1 MRTSTKRQPT
11 IDLHEV
17 KTQGRRIHLRA
28 ELTVELPLPAQDEH
42 LPATLAR
49 AVDDAGQ
56 RLKRLLFQQA
66 LEQADTQ
73 LVLRQLRGRNGQRL
87 CRRGSA
93 KATFKTVFGTV
104 HVRRSR
110 LENTATTATHLPAA
124 KAWQTPQQVCITAGL
139 RHAAAD
145 ALLSQSATNALDS
158 VQASAGE
165 SDLLGKAELL
175 KIVHHEGQA
184 LRQAAAQRALAALSE
199 QPPAKELL
207 LPPVSPAEPAELAE
221 AAEAEA
227 SAVVE
232 EEPAEAAALPLGF
245 PGNKVTAAAVAAQ
258 TPRKVD
264 DGWVVVQPDG
274 VNTPAQARTRQK
286 RLETYTA
293 VVLLAWLSWQFAAAS
308 PHELIVEVAALL
320 ATRGVAE
327 GKRKLLFLADGARWI
342 RVWFEGLKVKDKA
355 MLLCWYH
362 LVKRAQQLLSLGCR
376 GRQHRL
382 EVEVPVLHHLW
393 HGRLDEALKRLR
405 EACAQMKKAEALN
418 ELVGYLEERRR
429 YLVDYAGR
437 KEAGL
442 WIASNRR
449 GEVQRPGHLGAVQAP
464 GDGLDARRS
473 RSPGSSAGGQPQ

>member
-1 MRTSTKRQPT
+1 MS
-11 IDLHEV
+11 
-17 KTQGRRIHLRA
+17 
-28 ELTVELPLPAQDEH
+28 
-42 LPATLAR
+42 
-49 AVDDAGQ
+49 
-56 RLKRLLFQQA
+56 
-66 LEQADTQ
+66 
-73 LVLRQLRGRNGQRL
+73 
-87 CRRGSA
+87 
-93 KATFKTVFGTV
+93 
-104 HVRRSR
+104 
-110 LENTATTATHLPAA
+110 
-124 KAWQTPQQVCITAGL
+124 
-139 RHAAAD
+139 
-145 ALLSQSATNALDS
+145 
-158 VQASAGE
+158 
-165 SDLLGKAELL
+165 
-175 KIVHHEGQA
+175 
-184 LRQAAAQRALAALSE
+184 
-199 QPPAKELL
+199 
-207 LPPVSPAEPAELAE
+207 
-221 AAEAEA
+221 
-227 SAVVE
+227 
-232 EEPAEAAALPLGF
+232 
-245 PGNKVTAAAVAAQ
+245 AAAVAAQ

-308 PHELIVEVAALL
+308 PQELIVEVAALL

-342 RVWFEGLKVKDKA
+342 REWFEGLKVKDKA

-362 LVKRAQQLLSLGCR
+362 LVKRAQQLLSLACR

-382 EVEVPVLHHLW
+382 EVEEPVLHPLW

-449 GEVQRPGHLGAVQAP
+449 GEVVQRPGHLGAVQAP